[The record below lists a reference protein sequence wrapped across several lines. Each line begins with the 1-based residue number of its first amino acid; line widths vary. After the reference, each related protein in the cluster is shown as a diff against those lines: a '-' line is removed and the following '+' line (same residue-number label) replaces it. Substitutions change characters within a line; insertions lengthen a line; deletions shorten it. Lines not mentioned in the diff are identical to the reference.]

1 MNASMFFRRNSKL
14 ILTGIGVA
22 GVIGTAVLSAM
33 ATPKAVYK
41 LKEKT
46 GYNPEKQTEQ
56 EKPKPVEVVKAT
68 WKCYAPAAAAGA
80 VTIAAIVGSHK
91 LSQKELAAMA
101 GTCVLLQKSYGRYK
115 EKVKEVLGED
125 AVKKVRDAFVID
137 KKDEIVKP
145 TNPDSVVFYEELYG
159 KCFERTMVEVVEA
172 VSNLNRAYVTCG
184 EVSLGYFYEQLGID
198 TDDALKALGWNA
210 SNTSSPEECW
220 IDVSYELTTLDDGLE
235 VRTVVFSEDPYPD
248 FDLPF

>member
-1 MNASMFFRRNSKL
+1 MNVSMFFRRNSKL
-14 ILTGIGVA
+14 ILTGVA
-22 GVIGTAVLSAM
+22 VVGVIGTAVLSVM

-46 GYNPEKQTEQ
+46 GYDPEKQTEQ

-115 EKVKEVLGED
+115 GKVEEVLGED

-145 TNPDSVVFYEELYG
+145 TNPDTVVFYEELYG

-198 TDDALKALGWNA
+198 TDDALNKLGWNVEYMF
-210 SNTSSPEECW
+210 SPEECW

-248 FDLPF
+248 FNLPF

>member
-1 MNASMFFRRNSKL
+1 MNVSMFFRRNSRL

-22 GVIGTAVLSAM
+22 GVIGTAVLSVM
-33 ATPKAVYK
+33 ATPKAMHEV
-41 LKEKT
+41 KEKT
-46 GYNPEKQTEQ
+46 GYDPEKQTGR

-115 EKVKEVLGED
+115 GKVKEVLGED

-145 TNPDSVVFYEELYG
+145 TNPDSIVFYEELYG

-172 VSNLNRAYVTCG
+172 VSNLNRAYVTSG

-198 TDDALKALGWNA
+198 IDDTIKVLGWNVD
-210 SNTSSPEECW
+210 NTASPEECW
-220 IDVSYELTTLDDGLE
+220 IDVSYELTTLEDGLE

>member
-1 MNASMFFRRNSKL
+1 M
-14 ILTGIGVA
+14 

-33 ATPKAVYK
+33 ATPKAVHK

-46 GYNPEKQTEQ
+46 GYDPEKQTEQ
-56 EKPKPVEVVKAT
+56 EKPKPAEVVKAT
-68 WKCYAPAAAAGA
+68 WKYYAPAAAAGA

-101 GTCVLLQKSYGRYK
+101 GTCVLLQKSYVRYK
-115 EKVKEVLGED
+115 GKVKEVLGED
-125 AVKKVRDAFVID
+125 TVKKVRDAFVID

-172 VSNLNRAYVTCG
+172 VSNLNRAYVTSG

-198 TDDALKALGWNA
+198 TDDALNKLGWNVDCMF
-210 SNTSSPEECW
+210 SSEDCW

-235 VRTVVFSEDPYPD
+235 VRTVVFSKDPYPD
-248 FDLPF
+248 FNLPF